1 MKTSSQSF
9 FLRLNY
15 LPMVAHTIFI
25 LYIFPII
32 HQVAASDIGPG
43 TRSGHCAFARQN
55 TLHIFGGS
63 IIGSETLPANHTSF
77 SRFSTLTFPL
87 DSNTTRLPWKDLPSR
102 EAYNIVNGACAMTDS
117 GYAILIGYDP
127 FDTHV
132 TSPGI
137 QIFNSNDQTWISS
150 IQLNS
155 TVNVTHAFSQ
165 RQGMASTMWAGSVFF
180 LFGGSV
186 SQSNTQDMFVLDTR
200 TWPWSLSQLSP
211 SDNTP
216 VATSHSTMIA
226 TSNFLYH
233 IDSPDVPG
241 DDGAYESTVSQ
252 FDPVELE
259 WTDTSRTITTSYP
272 VSFVAGNDSKILLIP
287 KSGNYTKTTSREKGP
302 LHQFLVESMTKRQ
315 QQAQIPPTDV
325 NNTTSN
331 VLTLDIL
338 PSSNNTFSPIP
349 IPGISLTA
357 DAGGTVTNLLDHN
370 IVLYGGKADNVPN
383 SQLVVFDSLSHNVTN
398 TVPNVSPDVPAIIHP
413 SSHPETTSSSPGKL
427 DRNLVGLCIALAVA
441 GLTVLGLIAIAFI
454 RRLQLRRTQEK
465 KPPVIEFPFPA
476 EDDNGSSIS
485 TAAPDF
491 RRFPV
496 IKEQEDAVTWS
507 DKVRYM
513 LTSIGAAAAAPNEI
527 LRRQSQK
534 TKPGK
539 SMEKRKEIASGDAS
553 NSHQVSAP
561 MFAPGYTEKQIF
573 CNLSR
578 PPPSRFREHFEGKG
592 RFVSGLSEVSASAFS
607 ADAAL
612 LRSSSY
618 HLGLETASN
627 TQAPSLPRSNSE
639 YKAHSISA
647 SLLPTSCGGVFSDMT
662 SRSNVPP
669 SYRRSW

>member
-1 MKTSSQSF
+1 MLT
-9 FLRLNY
+9 
-15 LPMVAHTIFI
+15 PVIFI
-25 LYIFPII
+25 LYLFSVF
-32 HQVAASDIGPG
+32 HHVAASDIGPG
-43 TRSGHCAFARQN
+43 TRSGHCAFAHQN

-63 IIGSETLPANHTSF
+63 IIGSEALPANHTSF

-87 DSNTTRLPWKDLPSR
+87 ESNTTRLPWKDLPSR

-127 FDTHV
+127 FDAHV

-155 TVNVTHAFSQ
+155 TINATRAFSQ
-165 RQGMASTMWAGSVFF
+165 RQGMASTMWAGSVFL

-186 SQSNTQDMFVLDTR
+186 SQTNTQDMFVLDTR
-200 TWPWSLSQLSP
+200 TWPWSLSQLNP

-226 TSNFLYH
+226 TSSNLIYH
-233 IDSPDVPG
+233 IDSSDTPSE
-241 DDGAYESTVSQ
+241 DGVYESTVSQ

-259 WTDTSRTITTSYP
+259 WSDTVRTITTSYP
-272 VSFVAGNDSKILLIP
+272 VSFVAGNDSEIILIP
-287 KSGNYTKTTSREKGP
+287 KSDNYTKTDSRKKGP

-315 QQAQIPPTDV
+315 QQAQIPPNNV
-325 NNTTSN
+325 NNTVSN
-331 VLTLDIL
+331 VLTLDFL
-338 PSSNNTFSPIP
+338 PTSHNAFSPIP
-349 IPGISLTA
+349 IPGISLIA
-357 DAGGTVTNLLDHN
+357 NAGGTVTNLPNHN
-370 IVLYGGKADNVPN
+370 VVLYGGKAENAPN
-383 SQLVVFDSLSHNVTN
+383 SQLVVFDSLSHSITN
-398 TVPNVSPDVPAIIHP
+398 TVLNVSPDVPAIIHP
-413 SSHPETTSSSPGKL
+413 PSAPATMPSSSGKL
-427 DRNLVGLCIALAVA
+427 DRNLIGLCIALAVA

-454 RRLQLRRTQEK
+454 RRRQLRRTYEK
-465 KPPVIEFPFPA
+465 KPPVAELPA
-476 EDDNGSSIS
+476 DDDKGSLIS
-485 TAAPDF
+485 ATAPDF

-507 DKVRYM
+507 DKVRNM
-513 LTSIGAAAAAPNEI
+513 LTTIGAAAAVPNEI

-534 TKPGK
+534 TKSGK
-539 SMEKRKEIASGDAS
+539 SMEKRKEVAPGDAS
-553 NSHQVSAP
+553 NSLQVSAP
-561 MFAPGYTEKQIF
+561 MLASGYTEKQIY

-592 RFVSGLSEVSASAFS
+592 RFVSGLSEASASVFS

-639 YKAHSISA
+639 YKAHSIPG

-662 SRSNVPP
+662 TRSNVPP